1 MHIHITVHLTGRL
14 LCPNI
19 VHFHFTSLG
28 TEYSLRNL
36 LILSNKLISIP
47 KSFHSVEPQFSH
59 KLSSLFVVERHRC
72 MDEDTFVYVTQKD
85 QLLIT
90 VLF

>member
-1 MHIHITVHLTGRL
+1 MHIHITVHLIGRS
-14 LCPNI
+14 LCPDI
-19 VHFHFTSLG
+19 AHFHFTRLG

-36 LILSNKLISIP
+36 LTVPSKLISIP
-47 KSFHSVEPQFSH
+47 KSFHSVDPQFFH

-72 MDEDTFVYVTQKD
+72 MDEDMFVHVTQKD
-85 QLLIT
+85 QLLLT